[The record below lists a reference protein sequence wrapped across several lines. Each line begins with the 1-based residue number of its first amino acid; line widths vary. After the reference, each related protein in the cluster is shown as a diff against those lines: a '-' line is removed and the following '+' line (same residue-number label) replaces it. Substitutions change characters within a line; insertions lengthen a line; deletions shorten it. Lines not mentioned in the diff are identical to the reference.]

1 MKSYNGYSIAD
12 LTESQIDMVNNTQ
25 QSLEQNSGEDIVLIA
40 YKKDKK

>member
-25 QSLEQNSGEDIVLIA
+25 QSLEQNSEEDIVLIA

>member
-25 QSLEQNSGEDIVLIA
+25 QSLEQKSGEDIVLIA

>member
-25 QSLEQNSGEDIVLIA
+25 QSLEQNSEDDIVLIA

>member
-12 LTESQIDMVNNTQ
+12 LTESQIDMVNNSQ
-25 QSLEQNSGEDIVLIA
+25 QALEQNSEEDIVIVA

>member
-12 LTESQIDMVNNTQ
+12 LTESQIDMTNNTQ
-25 QSLEQNSGEDIVLIA
+25 QSLEQNSEDDIVLIA